1 MLLLAFGT
9 EREIEYAIII
19 SLTVLNCKANNS
31 ILYFSL
37 SLTSNYILQ

>member
-9 EREIEYAIII
+9 EREIEYAII
-19 SLTVLNCKANNS
+19 SLIVLNCKAINS

-37 SLTSNYILQ
+37 RLTSNYILQ